1 MGKRVIGEYSHQSDP
16 KMRIYGNIAAD
27 TAAVF
32 GGADIFRVHDV
43 KNEKQG
49 IYMAY
54 ALKEAYEKIEN
65 GAK

>member
-1 MGKRVIGEYSHQSDP
+1 
-16 KMRIYGNIAAD
+16 MRIFGNIAAD
-27 TAAVF
+27 TCAIL
-32 GGADIFRVHDV
+32 GGANIFHVHDTV
-43 KNEKQG
+43 NEAQG